1 MLTGKTFQRLS
12 DPTAPGVRRM
22 QTWEV
27 VRKLDDVNSV
37 YECKLL
43 DHIQDLMLTA
53 NPQTRTFRESEILK
67 HLKTK

>member
-1 MLTGKTFQRLS
+1 MLVGKTFQRLS

-27 VRKLDDVNSV
+27 VRHLDETNGV

-53 NPQTRTFRESEILK
+53 NPQTRTFREKEILK
-67 HLKTK
+67 YLNNR